1 VKRALSFE
9 RPLRE
14 VRLPERRHIE
24 TSMMDGT
31 ILPTTALRS
40 SAAAGLAVRF
50 ACESAAKLNA
60 SAGWGEKQQCL
71 SGENHPKLD
80 ASSNRNQD

>member
-1 VKRALSFE
+1 MNKKMLGGASVAWSRAA
-9 RPLRE
+9 
-14 VRLPERRHIE
+14 
-24 TSMMDGT
+24 G
-31 ILPTTALRS
+31 S
-40 SAAAGLAVRF
+40 STAAGLAVRF

-60 SAGWGEKQQCL
+60 SAGWGEKQQCQ